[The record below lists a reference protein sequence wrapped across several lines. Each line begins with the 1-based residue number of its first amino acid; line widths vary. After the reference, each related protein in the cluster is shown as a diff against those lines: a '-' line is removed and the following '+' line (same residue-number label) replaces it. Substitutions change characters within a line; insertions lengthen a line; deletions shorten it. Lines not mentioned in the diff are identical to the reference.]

1 MNRKNNDNNNMETLD
16 IKRLLSDF
24 TDQQAIYSKRVAALF
39 NGCYWDSG
47 KPFLCDVDAVKS
59 VILPLFRALKEHFS
73 QLQLPDKNG
82 YGLTGG
88 YYKMRIGDQV
98 IGGFSY
104 PQRGRDFLIY
114 TPFTENA
121 KNMANYNIT
130 CLQQIV
136 RIIEKQLSSNK
147 IP

>member
-1 MNRKNNDNNNMETLD
+1 MNRKSNDNNNMETLD
-16 IKRLLSDF
+16 IKKLLSDF
-24 TDQQAIYSKRVAALF
+24 TDRQVTYSERVAKLF
-39 NGCYWDSG
+39 NGCCRNSS

-59 VILPLFRALKEHFS
+59 IIIPLFRALKEHFP

-82 YGLTGG
+82 YGLAGG
-88 YYKMRIGDQV
+88 YYKLRIGDQV

-114 TPFTENA
+114 TPFTGNPENTA
-121 KNMANYNIT
+121 IFNIS

-136 RIIEKQLSSNK
+136 QIIDKQLNSNK

>member
-1 MNRKNNDNNNMETLD
+1 MKTMN
-16 IKRLLSDF
+16 IKKLLSDF
-24 TDQQAIYSKRVAALF
+24 TGQQVTYSERVAKLF
-39 NGCYWDSG
+39 NGCSRESG
-47 KPFLCDVDAVKS
+47 KPFYSRGDALKS
-59 VILPLFRALKEHFS
+59 VIIPLFGALKEHFP

-82 YGLTGG
+82 YGLAGG
-88 YYKMRIGDQV
+88 YYKIKIGDQV

-114 TPFTENA
+114 TPFAGNPENTA
-121 KNMANYNIT
+121 IYNIS

-136 RIIEKQLSSNK
+136 QIIDKQLNSNK